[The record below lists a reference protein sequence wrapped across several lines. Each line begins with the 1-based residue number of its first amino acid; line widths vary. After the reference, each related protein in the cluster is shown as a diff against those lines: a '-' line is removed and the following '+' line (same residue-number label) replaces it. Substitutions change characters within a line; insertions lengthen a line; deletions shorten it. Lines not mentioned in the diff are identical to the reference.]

1 MGNLSVYGAIY
12 TSGNVTANDT
22 FVNNY
27 LFANGVNI
35 LSTIST
41 SSIVNGGSQL
51 AFVSSG
57 GNGVFQIGGV
67 QTATF
72 SQTSIAMIGNISA
85 TANINGANV
94 IASSGVYGATVNSTG
109 NINVGGFLTLANA
122 IQFANLTTTQIN
134 AISPTKTGMTVFNY
148 NTGNIQVWTGTK
160 WGNVVIS

>member
-1 MGNLSVYGAIY
+1 M
-12 TSGNVTANDT
+12 
-22 FVNNY
+22 
-27 LFANGVNI
+27 
-35 LSTIST
+35 
-41 SSIVNGGSQL
+41 